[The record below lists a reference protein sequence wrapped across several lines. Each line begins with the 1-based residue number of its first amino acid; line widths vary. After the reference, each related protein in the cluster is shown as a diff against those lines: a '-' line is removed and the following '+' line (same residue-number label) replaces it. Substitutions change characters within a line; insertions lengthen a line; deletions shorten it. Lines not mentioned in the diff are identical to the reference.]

1 MLSGR
6 FRCVLDCGCL
16 APMANDGTMRP
27 PKAAHSSMQLETV
40 GEIVRVLR
48 SRRGLEQVELARA
61 CGWRDASAVSRI
73 ETDRIKP
80 TRRTL
85 LKLSQNL
92 ADGTTGP
99 ASEILAWLFQAA
111 GVLPTPRDV
120 EAVESQLPPI
130 DRWIQPAILQDFG
143 WYTWR
148 ANEPFRALTGL
159 PERYVGRNYLEML
172 FEAGGSMRA
181 RLADRW
187 ERVAKMAVQE
197 FRIQTDRR
205 ASQRWHRKLLVT
217 LEPLP
222 DFARIWGTAGIVAAA
237 GIVFNWSR
245 SSTEVGSIGMMRSHV
260 IADPRLWVTQLV
272 PEDASGNEFMLK
284 GAYSQE

>member
-1 MLSGR
+1 
-6 FRCVLDCGCL
+6 
-16 APMANDGTMRP
+16 
-27 PKAAHSSMQLETV
+27 MQLETV

-92 ADGTTGP
+92 ADPSTGP
-99 ASEILAWLFQAA
+99 QAEILAWLFQAS
-111 GVLPTPRDV
+111 GVLPTPREID
-120 EAVESQLPPI
+120 AIASQLPLI
-130 DRWIQPAILQDFG
+130 ESWIQPAIIQDFG

-148 ANEPFRALTGL
+148 ANEPFRVLTGL

-172 FEAGGSMRA
+172 FEAEGSMRA
-181 RLADRW
+181 RLDDRW
-187 ERVAKMAVQE
+187 ERVATMAVQE
-197 FRIQTDRR
+197 FRIQTERR
-205 ASQRWHRKLLVT
+205 ATQRWHRKLLAA

-222 DFARIWGTAGIVAAA
+222 DFTRIWGTAGIVAAA
-237 GIVFNWSR
+237 SMVFNWSR
-245 SSTEVGSIGMMRSHV
+245 SASDSGAIAMVRSHV
-260 IADPRLWVTQLV
+260 IADPRLWVTQV
-272 PEDASGNEFMLK
+272 IAEDASGSAFMLNRS
-284 GAYSQE
+284 APRA